1 MTLLFVYGSLKEG
14 FPNYPHNR
22 GTRLPGAFRTVQ
34 PHPFYLADGSLPCLL
49 DEPGSGL
56 PVIGQLFE
64 VGDAELQALD
74 RLERVGE
81 PGGYRRVELAVQAA
95 AQAAVQSDAQTATQ
109 PAEAPVVLA
118 QAYVQDR
125 ARLTQGG
132 PHVGPIAEYT
142 PEHARRLSW

>member
-14 FPNYPHNR
+14 FPNFPHNR
-22 GTRLPGAFRTVQ
+22 GTRLPGLYRTVQ

-81 PGGYRRVELAVQAA
+81 PGGYRRVELAVR
-95 AQAAVQSDAQTATQ
+95 AAVQSDAQA
-109 PAEAPVVLA
+109 AGAPVIRA

-125 ARLTQGG
+125 ARLARGG